1 MENTKLQQDRNDVV
15 ILELDRPRELRLGHK
30 ALKRFSALT
39 NCSMADMEQEI
50 QHYDKMSCL
59 IWVMVTEDQTAH
71 GEEMMTPEKLDD
83 LLDAVPIPK
92 LTNLCSKAIQAAFV
106 DEDAESEAGSEGDP
120 PQAAGT
126 GTEA

>member
-1 MENTKLQQDRNDVV
+1 MVNTKLKHDSNDVV

-50 QHYDKMSCL
+50 QRYDKLSCL
-59 IWVMVTEDQTAH
+59 LWVMVTQEQIDH
-71 GEEMMTPEKLDD
+71 GEDMMTPEQLDD

-92 LTNLCSKAIQAAFV
+92 LTKLCSMVIEAAFV
-106 DEDAESEAGSEGDP
+106 DEDAEKAGETDP

-126 GTEA
+126 GTGA

>member
-1 MENTKLQQDRNDVV
+1 MENTKLKHDCNDVV

-50 QHYDKMSCL
+50 QRYDKLSCL
-59 IWVMVTEDQTAH
+59 LWVMVTQDQIDHDED
-71 GEEMMTPEKLDD
+71 MMTPEQLDD

-92 LTNLCSKAIQAAFV
+92 LTKLCSMAIEAAFV
-106 DEDAESEAGSEGDP
+106 DEDAEKAGEADP

-126 GTEA
+126 GTGA

>member
-39 NCSMADMEQEI
+39 NCSMADMEKEI

-106 DEDAESEAGSEGDP
+106 DEDAES
-120 PQAAGT
+120 
-126 GTEA
+126 

>member
-1 MENTKLQQDRNDVV
+1 MENTNLQQDRNDVV
-15 ILELDRPRELRLGHK
+15 ILDLDRPRELRLGHK

-39 NCSMADMEQEI
+39 NCSMADMEKEI

-106 DEDAESEAGSEGDP
+106 DEDAESEAGREGDP
-120 PQAAGT
+120 PKAAGT
-126 GTEA
+126 GPEA

>member
-39 NCSMADMEQEI
+39 NCSMADMEKEI

-106 DEDAESEAGSEGDP
+106 DEDAESEADSEGDP
-120 PQAAGT
+120 PKAAGI

>member
-1 MENTKLQQDRNDVV
+1 MENTNLQQDRNDVV

-39 NCSMADMEQEI
+39 NCSMADMEKEI

-106 DEDAESEAGSEGDP
+106 DEESEAGSEGDP
-120 PQAAGT
+120 PKAAGT

>member
-1 MENTKLQQDRNDVV
+1 MEHTKLQQDRNDVV

-30 ALKRFSALT
+30 ALKRFSSLT
-39 NCSMADMEQEI
+39 NCSMSDMEKEI

-106 DEDAESEAGSEGDP
+106 DEDAESETGSEGDP